1 MQDYEKLGVFYLG
14 KRFDPDKQAE
24 LDELVLYDSRDLV
37 THALCVGMTGSGK
50 TGLGI
55 GLLEEA
61 ALDGIPAIVIDPKG
75 DLTNLLL
82 TFPQLRAEDFLPWIN
97 ADDARKQGVSL
108 EDFAQQQA
116 ETWREGLETWGQTGE
131 RIARLRDSAE
141 FAVYTPGSH
150 AGLSVSVLKS
160 FQVPE
165 PQILNEPELF
175 QDRIRST
182 VSGLLGLMGIEAD
195 PIQSREHIL
204 LSNLLTQ
211 AWGSSQSLDLASII
225 EGVQKPPFETVGVL
239 KVEDFFP
246 GKDRFGLVMALNNL
260 LAAPGFA
267 AWLEGEALDIGS
279 MLHTPAGKP
288 RVAIFSIA
296 HLSDAERM
304 FFVTLLL
311 NQVLGWTRTQSG
323 TGSLRAVVYMDEIF
337 GYFPPVANPPSKGP
351 LLGLLK
357 QARAFGVGVVLATQN
372 PVDLDY
378 KGLSNIGTWWIGRL
392 QTERD
397 RDRLMEGLLSA
408 DAGASFDRPEL
419 QQLLSNLPAR
429 VFLMKNIHETGPVVL
444 KTRWAMSYLR
454 GPLTREQIKTLMA
467 GRAPAAAASAAAP
480 AASPPAATAMPE
492 TAAKPAL
499 SPDVPEVFVPSPGPG
514 SGGAASYQP
523 HLMGVARI
531 HYESKTSN
539 VDVNQQVLAAFP
551 MADSL
556 VPVDWEA
563 GQVMDLDPKTLQK
576 SPPPGARYRPL
587 PSAAGDADNYRSW
600 EKDVKAWL
608 YANQRLRLW
617 RSPTFKLTSDPAEAE
632 GAFRLRLGQAARE
645 ARDAAVETL
654 RKKYAPKLAAMQER
668 VRRAEQA
675 VGREASQAKSQG
687 MQTAISIGATLL
699 GAVIGR
705 KTLGTSTI
713 GRATTAARG
722 VGRTARER
730 EDIARAQ
737 ETFESLKGRLADLES
752 EFQAETEALEVKFDP
767 TAEALEAVELKPTK
781 TNISID
787 TLVLA
792 WVPEG

>member
-14 KRFDPDKQAE
+14 RRFDPDKQAE
-24 LDELVLYDSRDLV
+24 LDELVLYNSRDLV

-55 GLLEEA
+55 DLLEEA
-61 ALDGIPAIVIDPKG
+61 ALDGIPAVVIDPKG

-82 TFPQLRAEDFLPWIN
+82 TFPQLRAEDFRPWVN
-97 ADDARKQGVSL
+97 EDDARKQGVSL

-116 ETWREGLETWGQTGE
+116 ETWKQGLEKWGQSGE

-141 FAVYTPGSH
+141 FAVYTPGSN
-150 AGLSVSVLKS
+150 AGLPVSVLKS

-165 PQILNEPELF
+165 PQILSDPELF

-211 AWGSSQSLDLASII
+211 AWSSGQSLDLASII

-397 RDRLMEGLLSA
+397 RDRLMEGLLIA
-408 DAGASFDRPEL
+408 EAGASFDRAEL
-419 QQLLSNLPAR
+419 RQLLSSLPAR
-429 VFLMKNIHETGPVVL
+429 VFLMKDIHETGPVVL

-467 GRAPAAAASAAAP
+467 GRAPAAGAPAATP
-480 AASPPAATAMPE
+480 AASPVAETATPE

-499 SPDVPEVFVPSPGPG
+499 SPDVPEVFVPSPDPT
-514 SGGAASYQP
+514 SGGAATYQP

-551 MADSL
+551 MANSV

-576 SPPPGARYRPL
+576 SPPPAARYRPL
-587 PSAAGDADNYRSW
+587 PSAAGDVDNYKSW

-608 YANQRLRLW
+608 YAHQHLRLW
-617 RSPTFKLTSDPAEAE
+617 SSPTFKLTSDPDEAE

-645 ARDAAVETL
+645 ARDAAVEAL

-675 VGREASQAKSQG
+675 VGREASQAKSQE

-722 VGRTARER
+722 VGRTARAR
-730 EDIARAQ
+730 DDIARAQ
-737 ETFESLKGRLADLES
+737 ETFESLKGQLADLES
-752 EFQAETEALEVKFDP
+752 EFQAETDALEVKFDP
-767 TAEALEAVELKPTK
+767 IAEALEAVELKPTK

-787 TLVLA
+787 TLVLG